1 MVPDSAPC
9 GCSRPLAV
17 ARWSQA
23 GTDEVRLAILDPN
36 KINPKMLLEV
46 GPPGQ
51 NMSWSLFSETK
62 PN

>member
-1 MVPDSAPC
+1 M
-9 GCSRPLAV
+9 V

-51 NMSWSLFSETK
+51 NMSWSLFIETK